1 MRLLLLTQYFWPENF
16 RINELAVE
24 LERRGHQVTVLT
36 GVPNYPEGEVYPQY
50 RASPATWQRLGNVE
64 VVRVPLITRGHGAVR
79 LVLNYLSF
87 ALSASTLGA
96 WRLRWR
102 PFDAILVFQ
111 PSPATIGLP
120 SIILRRLKRAPTLIW
135 VQDLWP
141 DTLQA
146 IGIVRSPSV
155 LRLLDRLLGWVYS
168 RTDRLLAQSQAFV
181 PRLRQQA
188 PEHVPISYLP
198 NWASPAP
205 ESRLPALRAPKV
217 MRTVFN
223 IYYLG
228 NLGEAQDFPSVL
240 DAVDL
245 LARRDDIHWY
255 LVGDGRLA
263 GWIAEQLQARGLRH
277 RVSLMGAFPPEQ
289 MERFY
294 ADADAL
300 LVSLKSDPL
309 FAMTVPSKVQS
320 YLAAGIPLL
329 AMLDGEGARI
339 IRDSGA
345 GLTCAAGDSAG
356 LVRSVEALMSLP
368 AEQRQR
374 MGQAGREYNRREF
387 DFHQLVDRLEGMIE
401 ALQT

>member
-36 GVPNYPEGEVYPQY
+36 GVPNYPEGVVYPQY
-50 RASPATWQRLGNVE
+50 RAAPTAWRRLESVE
-64 VVRVPLITRGHGAVR
+64 VIRVPLIARGQGSFR
-79 LVLNYLSF
+79 LALNYLSF
-87 ALSASTLGA
+87 ALAASTLGA
-96 WRLRWR
+96 WKLRGR

-120 SIILRRLKRAPTLIW
+120 SVILRHLKRAPTLFW

-146 IGIVRSPSV
+146 IGIVRSPGV
-155 LRLLDRLLGWVYS
+155 LRLMDRLLGWVYS
-168 RTDRLLAQSQAFV
+168 HTDLLLAQSQAFM

-188 PEHVPISYLP
+188 PNHVPISYLP
-198 NWASPAP
+198 NWASPTPDSPTPAP
-205 ESRLPALRAPKV
+205 RTADV
-217 MRTVFN
+217 TRTVFN

-240 DAVDL
+240 DAIAHLAHLDDL
-245 LARRDDIHWY
+245 HWY

-263 GWIAEQLQARGLRH
+263 GWIEEQLDMRRLRH
-277 RVSLMGAFPPEQ
+277 RVSLLGAFPPEQ

-294 ADADAL
+294 EDADAL
-300 LVSLKSDPL
+300 LVSLKPEPL
-309 FAMTVPSKVQS
+309 FALTVPSKVQS

-339 IRDSGA
+339 VRDAGA

-356 LVRSVEALMSLP
+356 LVHSVQTLMNLP
-368 AEQRQR
+368 VEQRQR

-387 DFHQLVDRLEGMIE
+387 DFHQLVDRLEGMIVS
-401 ALQT
+401 LPT

>member
-24 LERRGHQVTVLT
+24 MGRRGHQVTVLT
-36 GVPNYPEGEVYPQY
+36 GVPNYPEGIVYPQY
-50 RASPATWQRLGNVE
+50 RAAPAIWQRLEDVE
-64 VVRVPLITRGHGAVR
+64 VVRVPLAVRGQGSFR

-87 ALSASTLGA
+87 ALAASTLGV
-96 WRLRWR
+96 WKLRGR
-102 PFDAILVFQ
+102 EFDAILVFQ

-120 SIILRRLKRAPTLIW
+120 SVILRRLKRAHTLFW

-146 IGIVRSPSV
+146 VGIVRSPSV
-155 LRLLDRLLGWVYS
+155 LRLMDWLLGWVYS
-168 RTDRLLAQSQAFV
+168 RTDRLLAQSQAFM

-188 PEHVPISYLP
+188 PSHVPISYLP

-205 ESRLPALRAPKV
+205 ESLLSASRVPSVTRA
-217 MRTVFN
+217 VFN

-240 DAVDL
+240 DAVAH
-245 LARRDDIHWY
+245 LAHRDDLHWY

-263 GWIAEQLQARGLRH
+263 GWIEEQLNARGLQH
-277 RVSLMGAFPPEQ
+277 RVSLLGAFPPEQ

-339 IRDSGA
+339 VRDAGA

-356 LVRSVEALMSLP
+356 LVRSVEALMNLP

-374 MGQAGREYNRREF
+374 MGQAGCEYNRREF

-401 ALQT
+401 AQQT